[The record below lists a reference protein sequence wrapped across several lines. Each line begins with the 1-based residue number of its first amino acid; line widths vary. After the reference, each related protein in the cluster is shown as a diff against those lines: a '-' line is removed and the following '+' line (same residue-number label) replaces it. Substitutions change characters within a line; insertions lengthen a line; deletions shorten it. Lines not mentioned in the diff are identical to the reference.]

1 MRQQRREDV
10 LQFAHIKATL
20 PAQMRDTKGHI
31 KEGNNPEGDAIHAEP
46 FVQNV
51 LSIFMPGIL
60 LSVLLFFTNQVALAL
75 VIAIADISFV
85 VYLISQRCGVA
96 NKMTYKRGVSFN
108 LRHMLQSPSN
118 LLIQRRGLVA
128 IRFLVEN
135 KDKSERVT
143 ERGGIAILL
152 NTMRRFPDDHSI
164 QNDVLR
170 ILRIIG
176 EKHPVARRRI
186 FKALD
191 CKTELTLRFSH
202 CKTALAYPDTIG
214 NKSKEELEG
223 QEILKN
229 LLFLMGTLVD
239 GSNNLMVSF
248 RTTGI
253 FEVLIDL
260 LESTA
265 AVPKIA
271 YAVCWVLYQSQ
282 SGCDDKVY
290 LSTKNTFQAT
300 LDIMRMHKQ
309 DEKLNLMGAML
320 IFEML
325 FKHVEEQSLESSG
338 GLQFLPDVY
347 AEALEAGVFQALVD
361 LSTRRKNLPQL
372 SNMIHT
378 LKAALAKERETSIG
392 DRFEIIDM

>member
-1 MRQQRREDV
+1 
-10 LQFAHIKATL
+10 
-20 PAQMRDTKGHI
+20 
-31 KEGNNPEGDAIHAEP
+31 
-46 FVQNV
+46 
-51 LSIFMPGIL
+51 
-60 LSVLLFFTNQVALAL
+60 
-75 VIAIADISFV
+75 
-85 VYLISQRCGVA
+85 
-96 NKMTYKRGVSFN
+96 
-108 LRHMLQSPSN
+108 
-118 LLIQRRGLVA
+118 
-128 IRFLVEN
+128 
-135 KDKSERVT
+135 
-143 ERGGIAILL
+143 
-152 NTMRRFPDDHSI
+152 MRRFPDDHSI

-170 ILRIIG
+170 VLRIIG

-186 FKALD
+186 FQALD
-191 CKTELTLRFSH
+191 CKTELTLRFSR
-202 CKTALAYPDTIG
+202 CKTALAYPDTTG

-239 GSNNLMVSF
+239 ESNNLMGAF

-260 LESTA
+260 LESTT

-282 SGCDDKVY
+282 SGCDDNKVY

-361 LSTRRKNLPQL
+361 LSTQKKTFLNCQIWFMLQKQLFRKNVKLF
-372 SNMIHT
+372 
-378 LKAALAKERETSIG
+378 AG

>member
-1 MRQQRREDV
+1 M
-10 LQFAHIKATL
+10 
-20 PAQMRDTKGHI
+20 
-31 KEGNNPEGDAIHAEP
+31 
-46 FVQNV
+46 QNV
-51 LSIFMPGIL
+51 LSIFMPGIF
-60 LSVLLFFTNQVALAL
+60 LSVILFFTNQVALAL
-75 VIAIADISFV
+75 VIALADISFV
-85 VYLISQRCGVA
+85 LYLISQRCGVA

-128 IRFLVEN
+128 IRFLVEH

-170 ILRIIG
+170 VLRIIG

-186 FKALD
+186 FQALD
-191 CKTELTLRFSH
+191 CKTELTLRFNR
-202 CKTALAYPDTIG
+202 CKTTLAYPDTTG
-214 NKSKEELEG
+214 NKTKEEL
-223 QEILKN
+223 QDQAILKN

-239 GSNNLMVSF
+239 ESNNLMGAF

-282 SGCDDKVY
+282 SGCDDNKVY

-300 LDIMRMHKQ
+300 LDIMRLHKQ

-325 FKHVEEQSLESSG
+325 FKHVEEQNLKSG
-338 GLQFLPDVY
+338 DGLQFLPDVY

-361 LSTRRKNLPQL
+361 LSTRRKNIPQL
-372 SNMIHT
+372 SNMVHA
-378 LKAALAKERETSIG
+378 LKAAISKERETFAG